1 MLSIAELRVSHGRI
15 RALDGMSLEIAPGEL
30 VAVVGANGAGK
41 STLLDAVS
49 GLLPIDDGNIAF
61 EGCDLTHA
69 KPHRMVEAGIVQVP
83 EGRRLFPYFTVQE
96 NLELGCWTAR
106 ARAHRVES
114 LARIY
119 EHFPILR
126 ERRDQLA
133 TLLSGGEQQM
143 CAIARA
149 LMARP
154 KLLMLD
160 EPTLGLAPKIVRQVF
175 EIVARLNG
183 EGMTILLVEQ
193 NVKQALSMASRA
205 YVLEQGRIVLAGR
218 GVELLGDERL
228 KKAYLG

>member
-218 GVELLGDERL
+218 GAELLGDERL

>member
-1 MLSIAELRVSHGRI
+1 
-15 RALDGMSLEIAPGEL
+15 MSLEIAPGEL